1 MGFLNV
7 LSKRKAPE
15 ELPDLVIDEIKE
27 KLKQNEAAP
36 LQVIKKEEEKKI
48 ILTEKPKETKLEVQI
63 PKSENIDREKSF
75 FNKILVDINSEIN
88 DLGKLE
94 DWYENRFIQ
103 KDIVADMKDYW
114 EDKKQEL
121 VIKSI
126 GKSFRDKINEK
137 ISHLQ
142 ELEKNWQDAYMQLI
156 EKEEELKKEEKE
168 LKKVISEFME
178 MCKRRGTRDKTDEKE
193 D

>member
-126 GKSFRDKINEK
+126 GKGFRDKINEK